1 MYGLG
6 VNRLGASRSLLG
18 DAIANL
24 FSNGEQGV
32 WYDPSDLTTMLQD
45 DTSAAPAVIGQP
57 VGTILDK
64 SQGLKLGS
72 ELITNGDFAADSD
85 WVKGTGWS
93 ISGGVGVANGVTSQN
108 LRQNGVALEENKVYS
123 VTFTIVSISQG
134 SVLGR
139 FGGTTTVDSVAFN
152 AAGTYTFFLKA
163 NSTNS
168 SFMLRG
174 QGGFTGT
181 VDNVLVKE
189 VLGNHAT
196 QTTSTKRPVLARHPE
211 GGIRNLL
218 SYTQEF
224 DDAFWNKAN
233 ATVTANFTTAP
244 DGTQTADKMQFTTT
258 TYASVFVTQ
267 SVISGSSYTLSV
279 FAKAGNISTLSLE
292 MRGSS
297 SAPDTVFNLSSGTI
311 TSGTGTIEDYG
322 DGWYRCTLT
331 QAAIDNSELFIIG
344 ANSTAGN
351 IYLWGAQLEEATE
364 ASNYQKVVTDI
375 DVTES
380 GVGEVYY
387 LKFDGVSDGMKIN
400 NLTSPNTPI
409 TAWFGYSATNA
420 NSTDNRLLLD
430 IETGRTF
437 LTASGSVGG
446 TLGYYDGA
454 YRNFAADSDA
464 LKVLTYDLVEDNA
477 KIRVD
482 GTQEYS
488 DATYDQKA
496 IGGQIGLFSNLRV
509 DANNLAGNLYSCI
522 LRAAEST
529 DKEIAS
535 TESYVAKKTGLLA
548 QVDGI
553 ATLSLDFGGNTY
565 TARNSN
571 GGIL

>member
-1 MYGLG
+1 MFGLG

-189 VLGNHAT
+189 IQGSHAT
-196 QTTSTKRPVLARHPE
+196 QPTSTKRPIYARHPE

-218 SYTQEF
+218 NYTEQLDNGAWIKISTGGAAVSVIPSSY
-224 DDAFWNKAN
+224 
-233 ATVTANFTTAP
+233 VAP
-244 DGTQTADKMQFTTT
+244 DGTYSATQVLGLDTANSRLDQNTALPALVNK
-258 TYASVFVTQ
+258 TYTYSVW
-267 SVISGSSYTLSV
+267 L
-279 FAKAGNISTLSLE
+279 
-292 MRGSS
+292 RGSGVIRINAS
-297 SAPDTVFNLSSGTI
+297 STTGVGGGTEVTI
-311 TSGTGTIEDYG
+311 TLTSTWTRHDVTHTFNSPPTGDVRVHGVITRATGTAPEVHM
-322 DGWYRCTLT
+322 W
-331 QAAIDNSELFIIG
+331 SP
-344 ANSTAGN
+344 
-351 IYLWGAQLEEATE
+351 QLEEATE
-364 ASNYQKVVTDI
+364 ASNYQKRVTDI

-387 LKFDGVSDGMKIN
+387 LKFDGVSDGMQIN
-400 NLTSPNTPI
+400 NLTSPNTPL

-420 NSTDNRLLLD
+420 NSSAYRYLLD
-430 IETGRTF
+430 IQAGRT
-437 LTASGSVGG
+437 LLGASVDVAGNI
-446 TLGYYDGA
+446 GYYDGD
-454 YRNFAADSDA
+454 YSRFAADSDA

-488 DATYDQKA
+488 DTTYDQRA
-496 IGGQIGLFSNLRV
+496 IGGQIGLFERYHSTG
-509 DANNLAGNLYSCI
+509 NLAGNLYSCI

-535 TESYVAKKTGLLA
+535 TESYVAKKTGVLA